1 MATTLDSVT
10 VTGKSLQTSSFKISD
25 FKTKLGNIVRPNLFD
40 CILTGYSKV
49 QGLTSGSLPDIDDT
63 FPFRCER
70 AELPGRTLATVDDMV
85 GGGTAM
91 KLPYDVVYTDIQ
103 ISVICSADMK
113 ERAFFETWIDK
124 IVGAPGRKGG
134 LLAYYS
140 DYAQGVQLIVSQ
152 LDEAGNPLL
161 IYTLHDCFPIALTGM
176 TATWEE
182 TNTYQRFG
190 VTMAYRYHTY
200 EI

>member
-1 MATTLDSVT
+1 MADQIV
-10 VTGKSLQTSSFKISD
+10 VTGQRMQTSSFKISD
-25 FKTKLGNIVRPNLFD
+25 FKSKLGKIVRPNLFD
-40 CILTGYSKV
+40 CILSGYSKI
-49 QGLTSGSLPDIDDT
+49 QGLTDGSLPNISDT

-70 AELPGRTLATVDDMV
+70 AELPGRSVATADDAV
-85 GGGTAM
+85 GGGTAL
-91 KLPYDVVYTDIQ
+91 KLPYDVTYADIQ
-103 ISVICSADMK
+103 LSIICSADMI

-124 IVGAPGRKGG
+124 IVGAAGTGKGG
-134 LLAYYS
+134 LVAYYS
-140 DYAQGVQLIVSQ
+140 DYAQGVSLSVTQ
-152 LDEAGNPLL
+152 LDEEGNPLI
-161 IYTLHDCFPIALTGM
+161 IYTLHDCYPIALTGM